1 MQIQVS
7 CSKQEPLVSWD
18 KAKQN
23 LEQYHAMMALKSAS
37 DISKGNGGGKMVAK
51 KVASQI
57 RENGFLGA
65 LAFASEKKTTKEEEK
80 KTTKEEF
87 KNKAHQSVFE
97 AIRKYLVGIKLV
109 SAKTTDEMMKDISSG
124 TAIELRIIT
133 AEAIAYMN
141 YLRRF
146 AKPDKNNGEDGD

>member
-7 CSKQEPLVSWD
+7 YSKQEPLVSWD
-18 KAKQN
+18 KSKQN
-23 LEQYHAMMALKSAS
+23 LEQYRAMMALESAS
-37 DISKGNGGGKMVAK
+37 DIAKGNGGGKMVAK
-51 KVASQI
+51 KVATQI

-65 LAFASEKKTTKEEEK
+65 LAFASEKTKENDGEK
-80 KTTKEEF
+80 F

-109 SAKTTDEMMKDISSG
+109 SAKTTDEMMKKISDG

-146 AKPDKNNGEDGD
+146 AKPDKDNVEDGD

>member
-1 MQIQVS
+1 
-7 CSKQEPLVSWD
+7 
-18 KAKQN
+18 
-23 LEQYHAMMALKSAS
+23 
-37 DISKGNGGGKMVAK
+37 MVAK
-51 KVASQI
+51 KVATQI

-65 LAFASEKKTTKEEEK
+65 LAFASEKTPEKTPKENDGEK
-80 KTTKEEF
+80 F

-109 SAKTTDEMMKDISSG
+109 SAKTTDEMMEKISNG

-146 AKPDKNNGEDGD
+146 AKPDKNNAEDGD

>member
-23 LEQYHAMMALKSAS
+23 LEQYRAMMALKSAS

-51 KVASQI
+51 KVATQI

-65 LAFASEKKTTKEEEK
+65 LAFASEKKTTKEEQ
-80 KTTKEEF
+80 F

-109 SAKTTDEMMKDISSG
+109 SAKTTDEMMKDISGG

>member
-23 LEQYHAMMALKSAS
+23 LEQYRAMMALKSAS

-51 KVASQI
+51 KVATQI

-65 LAFASEKKTTKEEEK
+65 LAFASEK

-124 TAIELRIIT
+124 TASELRIIT

>member
-7 CSKQEPLVSWD
+7 CSKQEPLVPWD
-18 KAKQN
+18 KTKQN
-23 LEQYHAMMALKSAS
+23 LEQYRAMMALKSAS
-37 DISKGNGGGKMVAK
+37 DIAKGNGGGKMVAK
-51 KVASQI
+51 KVATQI

-65 LAFASEKKTTKEEEK
+65 LAFASEKTIKENDGEN
-80 KTTKEEF
+80 F

-109 SAKTTDEMMKDISSG
+109 SAKTTDEMREEISNG
-124 TAIELRIIT
+124 TVVELRIIT

-146 AKPDKNNGEDGD
+146 AKPDKNNAEDGD